1 MSPGPGGDAG
11 GRRND
16 GSHSLLGPR
25 SMSPSSLRG
34 ASTPTMREDP
44 AIAGPSHSLARYQ
57 TGRTFS
63 AWGPL
68 GPWLMSNS
76 TRWLSSN
83 ER

>member
-1 MSPGPGGDAG
+1 MTAVTGCWGQ
-11 GRRND
+11 
-16 GSHSLLGPR
+16 R
-25 SMSPSSLRG
+25 SMSPSSPWRRHPYDARG
-34 ASTPTMREDP
+34 PGDSRALPLVRFD
-44 AIAGPSHSLARYQ
+44 Q